1 MNQMELTPNY
11 AGTLRGFTNTFG
23 NIQGFVAPLIAG
35 AISNNDVSFLF
46 GYLLIPGGPL
56 HSQSFYLQS

>member
-11 AGTLRGFTNTFG
+11 AGSLRGFTNTFG

-35 AISNNDVSFLF
+35 AVANNDVSFFCQIIIDSFIIKLLF
-46 GYLLIPGGPL
+46 TDCLR
-56 HSQSFYLQS
+56 

>member
-35 AISNNDVSFLF
+35 VISNNEVCFLTTF
-46 GYLLIPGGPL
+46 CNQNSPTKLWQL
-56 HSQSFYLQS
+56 FKEF